1 MDNNYAGI
9 DPARETIIRFE
20 EGIPGFEDVKDY
32 VLLHEDDQQ
41 AVWSLQAADGDVPSF
56 VVLDPFAVC
65 PGYRPVLTQTDLEYL
80 GESDVNHLCFLVI
93 AVIRPDQSECVVNL
107 KAPLIISASTKKGR
121 QVILEQSDYPIRYP
135 LFRHL
140 KNSV

>member
-32 VLLHEDDQQ
+32 VLLHEDDRQ
-41 AVWSLQAADGDVPSF
+41 AVWSLEAAEGGVPSF
-56 VVLDPFAVC
+56 VVLDPFAVY
-65 PGYRPVLTQTDLEYL
+65 PGYRPALPHADLEYL

-93 AVIRPDQSECVVNL
+93 AVIRPNRAECVANL
-107 KAPLIISASTKKGR
+107 KAPLIISANTKKGK
-121 QVILEQSDYPIRYP
+121 QIVLEQPDYLIRYP
-135 LFRHL
+135 LFRDI
-140 KNSV
+140 KQSV